1 MTPAAPFLD
10 ALQAAADRAAAE
22 ENKLRREAA
31 ERIKSA
37 ERERGFAFR
46 RLNLMRA
53 VAPVAGRA
61 ETEELA
67 VAHGLAVLQAKLGWS
82 EDSEARSTVLSQF
95 APVAKAIYAAQPERA
110 APDADVA
117 AALAAFEAWYLAA
130 HGVPFLDLFDRP
142 LPDMPVVDF

>member
-95 APVAKAIYAAQPERA
+95 APVAKAI
-110 APDADVA
+110 
-117 AALAAFEAWYLAA
+117 
-130 HGVPFLDLFDRP
+130 
-142 LPDMPVVDF
+142 